1 MPNIL
6 TWLAGPFPACLMNAA
21 TWIYHHPLAVELMA
35 LIAIASLAPLEAL
48 RG

>member
-21 TWIYHHPLAVELMA
+21 TWIYPLAVELMA